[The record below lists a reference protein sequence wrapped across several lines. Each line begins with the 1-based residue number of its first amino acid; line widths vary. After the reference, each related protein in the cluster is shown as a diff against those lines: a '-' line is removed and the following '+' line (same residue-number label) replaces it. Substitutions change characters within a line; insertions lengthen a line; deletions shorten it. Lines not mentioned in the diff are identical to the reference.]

1 MTKKVKKLSKKAT
14 PTKDILTEGKSF
26 CIIPWIH
33 LHTSPSGV
41 AAPCCIAES
50 CATEDGVGNSRTE
63 SLYDIVNSDK
73 MKQLRLDMLNGVRN
87 KECVKCH
94 NHEDQGVM
102 SFRKHANRDY
112 EKYFDEVISN
122 TMADGSVND
131 FKMRYFDIR
140 FSNICN
146 FKCRTCGSGFS
157 TQWEQEDIK
166 NKVWF
171 AKPIP
176 KNDNPDFL
184 QEVVGQ
190 IEHLDTAY
198 FAGGEPLIT
207 EEHYVMLEEM
217 IRSGRTDVQLS
228 YNTNLSNLK
237 FKDKDLLSLWGKFDK
252 HIMIYASVDHYGDR
266 AEYIRSGTDWAVVEN
281 NFLTAKKT
289 PYIHLQMNT
298 VLSVFNCLTIHEFY
312 QYLIDKQ
319 LYKPKD
325 NVYSLY
331 NMSTPEHL
339 SCHILPPALK
349 ERGKLS
355 LENAIKTMR
364 SHKFT
369 DGKINELEKSIGWIY
384 ARDTWDEQ
392 KTKFQQELTRL
403 DRIRGESF
411 ERTFPELVELL
422 PFNRKRLFPI

>member
-14 PTKDILTEGKSF
+14 PTKDILTSSKSF

-33 LHTSPSGV
+33 LHTTPSGV

-50 CATEDGVGNSRTE
+50 CATDDGVGDSKIQ
-63 SLYDIVNSDK
+63 SLKDIVNSDK
-73 MKQLRLDMLNGVRN
+73 LKQLRLDMLNDVKN
-87 KECVKCH
+87 PECIKCH
-94 NHEDQGVM
+94 RHEEQDVM
-102 SFRKHANRDY
+102 SFRQHSNRDY
-112 EKYFDEVISN
+112 EKYFDEVISQ
-122 TMADGSVND
+122 TMNDGSLSE

-157 TQWEQEDIK
+157 TQWEQEDLK

-171 AKPIP
+171 AKSIP
-176 KNDNPDFL
+176 KNDNVEFL
-184 QEVVGQ
+184 NEVVDQ
-190 IEHLDTAY
+190 IENIETAY

-217 IRSGRTDVQLS
+217 IRQGRTDIQLS

-237 FKDKDLLSLWGKFDK
+237 FKDKDLLSLWSKFTK
-252 HIMIYASVDHYGDR
+252 NIVIYASVDHYGDR
-266 AEYIRSGTDWAVVEN
+266 AEYIRSGTDWGLVEN

-289 PYIHLQMNT
+289 PYIQLQMNT

-339 SCHILPPALK
+339 SCHILPPTLK
-349 ERGKLS
+349 DRGKLS
-355 LENAIKTMR
+355 LESAIKTMR
-364 SHKFT
+364 NHKFT
-369 DGKINELEKSIGWIY
+369 EGKINELEKSIGWIY

-392 KTKFQQELTRL
+392 KTKFQQELMRL
-403 DRIRGESF
+403 DKIRGESF

-422 PFNRKRLFPI
+422 PSNRKRLFPI

>member
-1 MTKKVKKLSKKAT
+1 
-14 PTKDILTEGKSF
+14 
-26 CIIPWIH
+26 
-33 LHTSPSGV
+33 
-41 AAPCCIAES
+41 
-50 CATEDGVGNSRTE
+50 
-63 SLYDIVNSDK
+63 
-73 MKQLRLDMLNGVRN
+73 MKQLRLDMLSDVRN
-87 KECVKCH
+87 PECAKCH
-94 NHEDQGVM
+94 NHEDQGVV

-112 EKYFDEVISN
+112 EQFFGEAMETTNI
-122 TMADGSVND
+122 DGSLSE

-157 TQWEQEDIK
+157 TQWEQEDLK
-166 NKVWF
+166 NNVWF
-171 AKPIP
+171 ARTIP
-176 KNDNPDFL
+176 KNDNKEFL
-184 QEVVGQ
+184 SEVLGQ
-190 IEHLDTAY
+190 IEHIETAY

-207 EEHYVMLEEM
+207 EEHYVILEEM
-217 IRSGRTDVQLS
+217 IRSGRTDIQLS

-237 FKDKDLLSLWGKFDK
+237 FKDKDLLSLWGKFKK

-266 AEYIRSGTDWAVVEN
+266 AEYIRSGTDWGVVEN

-312 QYLIDKQ
+312 QYLIDKE

-339 SCHILPPALK
+339 SCHILPSHLK
-349 ERGKLS
+349 DRGKVS
-355 LENAIKTMR
+355 LERAIQVMKDN
-364 SHKFT
+364 KFT
-369 DGKINELEKSIGWIY
+369 SGKITELEKSIGWIY
-384 ARDTWDEQ
+384 AKDTWDIE
-392 KTKFQQELTRL
+392 KRKFQEELTRL

-411 ERTFPELVELL
+411 EKTFPELVELL

>member
-14 PTKDILTEGKSF
+14 PKKSILTESKSF
-26 CIIPWIH
+26 CMIPWIH
-33 LHTSPSGV
+33 LHTTPSGV

-50 CATEDGVGNSRTE
+50 CATEDGVGNSRTQ
-63 SLYDIVNSDK
+63 SLMDIVNSDK
-73 MKQLRLDMLNGVRN
+73 MKQLRLDMLSGVKN
-87 KECVKCH
+87 PECVKCH
-94 NHEDQGVM
+94 NHEDQGTM
-102 SFRKHANRDY
+102 SFRQHSNRDY
-112 EKYFDEVISN
+112 ERYFDEVISMTN
-122 TMADGSVND
+122 ADGSLNE

-171 AKPIP
+171 ARAIP
-176 KNDNPDFL
+176 KNDNKEFL
-184 QEVVGQ
+184 SEVVDQ
-190 IEHLDTAY
+190 IPNLDFTY

-217 IRSGRTDVQLS
+217 IRQGRTDIQLS

-237 FKDKDLLSLWGKFDK
+237 FKDKDLLSLWSKFSK

-266 AEYIRSGTDWAVVEN
+266 AEYIRSGTDWGLVEN

-298 VLSVFNCLTIHEFY
+298 VLSVFNCLTINEFY
-312 QYLIDKQ
+312 SYLIEKE
-319 LYKPKD
+319 LYKPND

-339 SCHILPPALK
+339 SCHILPGHLK
-349 ERGKLS
+349 DRGKLS
-355 LENAIKTMR
+355 IMNAIQIMR
-364 SHKFT
+364 DNKFT
-369 DGKINELEKSIGWIY
+369 PGKINELEKSIGWIY
-384 ARDTWDEQ
+384 ARDTWNEQ

-411 ERTFPELVELL
+411 EKTFPELVELL

>member
-1 MTKKVKKLSKKAT
+1 MIKKVKKLPKKAI
-14 PTKDILTEGKSF
+14 PKKDILTEGKSF

-41 AAPCCIAES
+41 AAPCCISES
-50 CATEDGVGNSRTE
+50 CATEDGVGNSRTQ
-63 SLYDIVNSDK
+63 SLSTIINSDK
-73 MKQLRLDMLNGVRN
+73 MKQLRLDMLSDVRN
-87 KECVKCH
+87 PECAKCH
-94 NHEDQGVM
+94 NHEDQGVV

-112 EKYFDEVISN
+112 EQFFGEAMETTNI
-122 TMADGSVND
+122 DGSLSE

-157 TQWEQEDIK
+157 TQWEQEDLK
-166 NKVWF
+166 NNVWF
-171 AKPIP
+171 ARTIP
-176 KNDNPDFL
+176 KNDNKEFL
-184 QEVVGQ
+184 SEVLGQ
-190 IEHLDTAY
+190 IEHIETAY

-207 EEHYVMLEEM
+207 EEHYVILEEM
-217 IRSGRTDVQLS
+217 IRSGRTDIQLS

-237 FKDKDLLSLWGKFDK
+237 FKDKDLLSLWSKFKK

-266 AEYIRSGTDWAVVEN
+266 AEYIRSGTDWGVVEN

-312 QYLIDKQ
+312 QYLIDKE

-339 SCHILPPALK
+339 SCHILPSHLK
-349 ERGKLS
+349 DRGKVS
-355 LENAIKTMR
+355 LERAIQVMKDN
-364 SHKFT
+364 KFT
-369 DGKINELEKSIGWIY
+369 SGKITELEKSIGWIY
-384 ARDTWDEQ
+384 AKDTWDIE
-392 KTKFQQELTRL
+392 KRKFQEELTRL

-411 ERTFPELVELL
+411 EKTFPELVELL

>member
-1 MTKKVKKLSKKAT
+1 MTKKIKKLPKKAI
-14 PTKDILTEGKSF
+14 PKKDILTEGKSF

-41 AAPCCIAES
+41 AAPCCISES
-50 CATEDGVGNSRTE
+50 CATEDGVGNSRTQ
-63 SLYDIVNSDK
+63 SLSTIINSDK
-73 MKQLRLDMLNGVRN
+73 MKQLRLDMLSDVRN
-87 KECVKCH
+87 PECAKCH
-94 NHEDQGVM
+94 NHEDQGVV

-112 EKYFDEVISN
+112 EQFFDE
-122 TMADGSVND
+122 TMASTNIDGSLSE

-157 TQWEQEDIK
+157 TQWEQEDLK
-166 NKVWF
+166 NNVWF
-171 AKPIP
+171 ARTIP
-176 KNDNPDFL
+176 KNDNKEFL
-184 QEVVGQ
+184 SEVLGQ
-190 IEHLDTAY
+190 IEHIETAY

-207 EEHYVMLEEM
+207 EEHYVILEEM
-217 IRSGRTDVQLS
+217 IRSGRTDIQLS

-237 FKDKDLLSLWGKFDK
+237 FKDKDLLSLWGKFKK

-266 AEYIRSGTDWAVVEN
+266 AEYIRSGTNWGVVEN

-312 QYLIDKQ
+312 QYLIDKE

-339 SCHILPPALK
+339 SCHILPKHLK
-349 ERGKLS
+349 DRGKVS
-355 LENAIKTMR
+355 LVNAIKVMKDN
-364 SHKFT
+364 KFT
-369 DGKINELEKSIGWIY
+369 SGKINELEKSIGWIY
-384 ARDTWDEQ
+384 AKDTWDIE
-392 KTKFQQELTRL
+392 KRKFQEELTRL

-411 ERTFPELVELL
+411 EKTFPELVELL

>member
-14 PTKDILTEGKSF
+14 PSNDILTTSESF

-33 LHTSPSGV
+33 LHTTPSGV

-50 CATEDGVGNSRTE
+50 CATEEGVGNSKTQPLME
-63 SLYDIVNSDK
+63 IVNSDK
-73 MKQLRLDMLNGVRN
+73 MKQLRLDMLNGVKN
-87 KECVKCH
+87 PECIKCH
-94 NHEDQGVM
+94 NHEEQKLM

-112 EKYFDEVISN
+112 GKYFDEAMSY
-122 TMADGSVND
+122 TMADGSLSE

-157 TQWEQEDIK
+157 TQWEQEDLK
-166 NKVWF
+166 NKVWY
-171 AKPIP
+171 AKSVP

-190 IEHLDTAY
+190 IENIETAY

-217 IRSGRTDVQLS
+217 IRSGRTDIQLS

-237 FKDKDLLSLWGKFDK
+237 FKDKDLLSLWSKFDK
-252 HIMIYASVDHYGDR
+252 NILIYASIDHYGDR
-266 AEYIRSGTDWAVVEN
+266 AEYIRSGTDWGLVET
-281 NFLTAKKT
+281 NFATAKKT

-312 QYLIDKQ
+312 SYLVEKE
-319 LYKPKD
+319 LYKPTD

-339 SCHILPPALK
+339 TCHILPKHLK
-349 ERGKLS
+349 DRGRTSIEK
-355 LENAIKTMR
+355 ATKM
-364 SHKFT
+364 
-369 DGKINELEKSIGWIY
+369 LEKNKFSPTARRAVEQTINWLY
-384 ARDTWDEQ
+384 AKDTWEEQ
-392 KTKFQQELTRL
+392 RIQFQKELTRL
-403 DRIRGESF
+403 DKIRGESF
-411 ERTFPELVELL
+411 EKTFPELVELL
-422 PFNRKRLFPI
+422 PFNRKRLFPV